1 MQPAEVSWMTDLE
14 LVEYNAWSDII
25 DRWMMELEDENDKTE
40 FLNYL
45 IEKLTN
51 LYMLRTLFAGIE
63 INGI

>member
-1 MQPAEVSWMTDLE
+1 MTDLE

-45 IEKLTN
+45 IEKLTD
-51 LYMLRTLFAGIE
+51 LYMRRTLFAGME
-63 INGI
+63 ISGI

>member
-1 MQPAEVSWMTDLE
+1 MTDLE

-45 IEKLTN
+45 IEKLTD
-51 LYMLRTLFAGIE
+51 LYMRRTLFAGME
-63 INGI
+63 INGII

>member
-1 MQPAEVSWMTDLE
+1 MTDFE

-45 IEKLTN
+45 IEKLTD
-51 LYMLRTLFAGIE
+51 LYMRRTLFAGME
-63 INGI
+63 INGII

>member
-1 MQPAEVSWMTDLE
+1 MTDLE

-25 DRWMMELEDENDKTE
+25 DRRMMELEDENDKTE

-45 IEKLTN
+45 IEKLTD
-51 LYMLRTLFAGIE
+51 LYMRRTLFAGME

>member
-1 MQPAEVSWMTDLE
+1 MTDLE

-45 IEKLTN
+45 IEKLTD
-51 LYMLRTLFAGIE
+51 LYMRRTLFAGME